1 MSEWWS
7 YRPSDLIMFSPRAY
21 FRQIESFNVEFWP
34 LQIVLTVVGLGI
46 AFLLYRARG
55 HDHRIAGILLG
66 LAWIFVGVAYL
77 GLRLSSINWAATY
90 AAYAF
95 SLQGLALI
103 AGCLAWPQCGNEGS
117 PGLAAPL
124 FAVATTVLYPLV
136 NLIGGQDVL
145 TAETFGLM
153 PTPTAVAT
161 FGLLGVVHNRAFA
174 TVLAIIPLLWCLT
187 IAATLNAMNLT
198 TWLVPALLAA
208 TGAALATVPRHRC
221 LKQWVRR

>member
-7 YRPSDLIMFSPRAY
+7 YRPSDLIMFSPRVY

-95 SLQGLALI
+95 FLQGLALI
-103 AGCLAWPQCGNEGS
+103 AGCLIWPRCGHEVS
-117 PGLAAPL
+117 SGLAAPL
-124 FAVATTVLYPLV
+124 FAVATMLLYPLV
-136 NLIGGQDVL
+136 NLIDGEALL

-161 FGLLGVVHNRAFA
+161 FGLLGIVHNRAFA
-174 TVLAIIPLLWCLT
+174 SVLAIIPLLWCLI

-221 LKQWVRR
+221 LKQWMRR